1 MQVNQMLNVV
11 VQGLGFVG
19 CAMSVA
25 IASRT
30 DVEGQPLF
38 NVVGVDLPT
47 KLGQKKIHH
56 LNDGIF
62 PFKNNDNKLSI
73 ELEKAIE
80 RGNLTATQ
88 DKNVYSYANI
98 IIVSINCDLVT
109 QDGEH
114 KIDLDSFSKS
124 VSEVAQ
130 RTMEETLVIIESTV
144 PPGTCEKIVYPIFE
158 NSFKQR
164 KLNIQK
170 FYLAHSYE
178 RVTPGNTYLDSI
190 VNYWRVFAGINDIS
204 GEKCETFLSKVI
216 NTSDY
221 PLTCLESTTAS
232 ETAKLLE
239 NSYRSVNIAFI
250 DEWSRFAEDVG
261 IDLYEI
267 IHAIRLRPT
276 HSNIREPGFGVGGY
290 CLTKDPL
297 FAKIAAKDLL
307 NLSGHRFP
315 FSTNSVETNNK
326 MPFRTLEKIKDY
338 FDGDLTGRRLLVMGV
353 TYKPDIS
360 DTRFS
365 PSELFFGQA
374 RFSGAEVDFYDPMVT
389 YWDELKRELDSNLPD
404 ASSYDAI
411 IFAVAHKE
419 FTDIPITK
427 WVLDNETLIF
437 DANNVLT
444 KKQIKEIKKYKL
456 SYQSVGRG

>member
-1 MQVNQMLNVV
+1 MINVA

-30 DVEGQPLF
+30 DTEGRPLF
-38 NVVGVDLPT
+38 NVIGVDLPT
-47 KLGQKKIHH
+47 KSGQKKIHY
-56 LNDGIF
+56 LNNGIF
-62 PFKNNDNKLSI
+62 PFRNNDKKLSI
-73 ELEKAIE
+73 ELGKAVE
-80 RGNLTATQ
+80 RGNLTATD
-88 DKNVYSYANI
+88 DKNVYSDVSI

-109 QDGEH
+109 QDEEQ

-124 VSEVAQ
+124 ISEIAHRIV
-130 RTMEETLVIIESTV
+130 EETLVVIESTV

-158 NSFKQR
+158 NSFKRR

-178 RVTPGNTYLDSI
+178 RVTPGSKYLDSI
-190 VNYWRVFAGINDIS
+190 VNYWRVFAGINDAS
-204 GEKCETFLSKVI
+204 GHKCATFLSKVI
-216 NTSDY
+216 NTLDY
-221 PLTCLESTTAS
+221 PLTRLQNTTAS
-232 ETAKLLE
+232 ETGKLLE
-239 NSYRSVNIAFI
+239 NSYRAVNIAFI

-267 IHAIRLRPT
+267 LQAISLRPT
-276 HSNIREPGFGVGGY
+276 HSNIRQPGFGVGGY

-307 NLSGHRFP
+307 QLDGHQFP
-315 FSTNSVETNNK
+315 FSISSVETNKK
-326 MPFRTLEKIKDY
+326 MPFRTLEKVKNY
-338 FDGDLTGRRLLVMGV
+338 FEGDLEGRKILVMGI

-365 PSELFFGQA
+365 PSEIFFRQA
-374 RFSGAEVDFYDPMVT
+374 ILLGAEVDFYDPMIE
-389 YWDELKRELDSNLPD
+389 YWDELKIELDSNLPK
-404 ASSYDAI
+404 ASNYDAVV
-411 IFAVAHKE
+411 FAVAHKE
-419 FTDIPITK
+419 FANISIAK
-427 WVLDNETLIF
+427 WLLGHETLIF

-444 KKQIKEIKKYKL
+444 KNQVREIKKYKL
-456 SYQSVGRG
+456 NYQSVGRG

>member
-1 MQVNQMLNVV
+1 MINVA

-30 DVEGQPLF
+30 DTEGQPLF
-38 NVVGVDLPT
+38 NVIGVDLPT
-47 KLGQKKIHH
+47 KSGQKKIHD
-56 LNDGIF
+56 LNNGIF
-62 PFKNNDNKLSI
+62 PFRNNDKKLSI
-73 ELEKAIE
+73 ELGKAVE
-80 RGNLTATQ
+80 RGNLTATD
-88 DKNVYSYANI
+88 DKNVYSDVSI
-98 IIVSINCDLVT
+98 IIVSINCDLVI
-109 QDGEH
+109 QDEEQ

-124 VSEVAQ
+124 ISEIAHRIV
-130 RTMEETLVIIESTV
+130 EETLVIIESTV

-158 NSFKQR
+158 NAFKRR

-178 RVTPGNTYLDSI
+178 RVTPGSKYLDSI
-190 VNYWRVFAGINDIS
+190 VNYWRVFSGINDAS
-204 GEKCETFLSKVI
+204 GHKCATFLSKVI

-221 PLTCLESTTAS
+221 PLTRLENTTAS
-232 ETAKLLE
+232 ETGKLLE
-239 NSYRSVNIAFI
+239 NSYRAVNIAFI

-267 IHAIRLRPT
+267 LQAISLRPT
-276 HSNIREPGFGVGGY
+276 HSNIRQPGFGVGGY

-307 NLSGHRFP
+307 RLNGHQFP
-315 FSTNSVETNNK
+315 FSTRSVETNKK
-326 MPFRTLEKIKDY
+326 MPFGTLEKIKNY
-338 FDGDLTGRRLLVMGV
+338 FEGDLEGRKLLVMGI
-353 TYKPDIS
+353 TYKPDIG

-365 PSELFFGQA
+365 PSEIFFRQA
-374 RFSGAEVDFYDPMVT
+374 ILLGAEVDCYDPMIE
-389 YWDELKRELDSNLPD
+389 YWDELQIDLDSNLPK
-404 ASSYDAI
+404 ASDYDAV

-419 FTDIPITK
+419 FANIAIEK
-427 WVLDNETLIF
+427 WLVGNKTLIF

-444 KKQIKEIKKYKL
+444 ENQVREIKKYKL
-456 SYQSVGRG
+456 NYQSVGRG